1 VSTLYDEAQ
10 GPLPVWAPTLDHV
23 RARSPRRLE
32 LHNDLAV
39 GPLVGAALADVSADI
54 EANVGGAVPTQWHAY
69 ARRQAYACHCVGV
82 AARLERALFPE
93 QDDDGLAA
101 RLEAEYSA
109 RLVRLR
115 RLAAPSGSGPLF
127 SFPPPSAWPL

>member
-1 VSTLYDEAQ
+1 MSTLYDEAQ

-32 LHNDLAV
+32 LHDDTAV
-39 GPLVGAALADVSADI
+39 TQLVGAVLVDIVADI
-54 EANVGGAVPTQWHAY
+54 GANVDGDVPVQWQAY
-69 ARRQAYACHCVGV
+69 ARGTAAVGA

-101 RLEAEYSA
+101 RLEAEYTA

-115 RLAAPSGSGPLF
+115 RLTSTNTGPVF
-127 SFPPPSAWPL
+127 SFPEPQAWPL